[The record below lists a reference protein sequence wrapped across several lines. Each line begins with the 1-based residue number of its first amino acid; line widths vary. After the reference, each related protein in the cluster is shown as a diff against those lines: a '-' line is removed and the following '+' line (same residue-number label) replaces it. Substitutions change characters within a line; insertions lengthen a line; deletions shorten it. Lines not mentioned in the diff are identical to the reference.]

1 MITEISSSTGSSE
14 IPAPSTSSFSSE
26 VSPSIFVSSAAGVDV
41 IGATDG
47 AVTTLAVSSCCR
59 LGLGTTATA
68 SSILWTMKGMQSE
81 ICLCLLAFTRAI
93 SFGSHAST
101 LALAPAMLGVEREFA
116 LLRLDADGTGAGDEK
131 VKRFG
136 LTGMVFSLFGVGG
149 VGIENVTS
157 AVLVVVVAVAVVVV
171 IVVDA
176 VVPAVADLAAPV
188 PAAVVFVAAVVA
200 VVDADI
206 VVVAVVVA
214 ASISAISAS
223 VIS

>member
-14 IPAPSTSSFSSE
+14 IPAPSTSPFSSE
-26 VSPSIFVSSAAGVDV
+26 VSPSIFASPAAGVDS
-41 IGATDG
+41 IGAADD

-68 SSILWTMKGMQSE
+68 SSILWTKKGMQSE

-116 LLRLDADGTGAGDEK
+116 LLRLDADGVGAGDEK

-136 LTGMVFSLFGVGG
+136 LTGMVFSLFGV
-149 VGIENVTS
+149 
-157 AVLVVVVAVAVVVV
+157 AVLV

-206 VVVAVVVA
+206 VIVAVVVA